1 MMPGKRALQRL
12 DALLALRLQLWELL
26 SSRDQRLS
34 WLNTPRAYLGW
45 LTPAEVLRT
54 GRIDCVRADL
64 DGLAADIYQ

>member
-1 MMPGKRALQRL
+1 
-12 DALLALRLQLWELL
+12 LQLWELF
-26 SSRDQRLS
+26 SSRDQLLS
-34 WLNTPRAYLGW
+34 WLNAPRAYLGW